1 MFGLNTHLQSGIIYF
16 KGVHTVHWQL
26 FYIYV
31 PSFPCWVWGKI
42 GIIPTSYHSSNTTHV
57 IFEQLFCFY
66 LLLLVRFVTVK
77 WSFIYTL
84 TQTPHPR
91 QSWSYSRFA
100 CTVWIRFQIYRP
112 PLPHHLRLPLFL
124 LLSPL
129 LKRSE
134 PPGIEQRPTHTQTTW
149 VLFFSRTDKESLKIH
164 MKSGGVGVIADLLL
178 VGVFAGSF
186 FFCRQSSRLI

>member
-1 MFGLNTHLQSGIIYF
+1 MFGSNIHLQSGIIYF
-16 KGVHTVHWQL
+16 KAVHMVHWQL

-31 PSFPCWVWGKI
+31 PSFHCWAWGKI
-42 GIIPTSYHSSNTTHV
+42 GIIPTSYHSSNTIHV
-57 IFEQLFCFY
+57 VFEQPFCFYFILFYSY

-77 WSFIYTL
+77 WSFIHTL

-134 PPGIEQRPTHTQTTW
+134 PPRTEQRPTHTNNNMIFI
-149 VLFFSRTDKESLKIH
+149 LSKD
-164 MKSGGVGVIADLLL
+164 
-178 VGVFAGSF
+178 
-186 FFCRQSSRLI
+186 RQGKTENAHEE